1 MCFALLLLLYH
12 PLSQPVWIRLSV
24 RYFAYVCV
32 GFEMHTVSRLHTAA
46 VVDLRISLLLARLAT
61 TIPDIY
67 DYYYNNSSTN
77 CTACGHHSES
87 FRKSASGGNT
97 AALLCFFVVFC
108 CAGGGVSIDRMYWVL
123 LGGAQRKN
131 PTWRSLKLCHKQIR
145 VCMSGDIYKSREQ
158 TKERRCRGCV
168 GRSVTASQNLPGGT
182 YTSSSIYLV
191 TVKDACQDKV

>member
-32 GFEMHTVSRLHTAA
+32 GFEMHTVSRLHTAV

-67 DYYYNNSSTN
+67 EYYYN

-97 AALLCFFVVFC
+97 AALLCFFC
-108 CAGGGVSIDRMYWVL
+108 CVL
-123 LGGAQRKN
+123 LCWGGRYYRSHVLGFAWGCTTKKSAMT
-131 PTWRSLKLCHKQIR
+131 PTKTVSQANTSMY
-145 VCMSGDIYKSREQ
+145 V
-158 TKERRCRGCV
+158 RR
-168 GRSVTASQNLPGGT
+168 
-182 YTSSSIYLV
+182 YI
-191 TVKDACQDKV
+191 